1 MITEAQKFTKAIDF
15 IANKQVVSESDWN
28 ADDLLEQELEISKR
42 AFWSA
47 KVENA
52 RFLQRAKDFIQDR
65 INNTVEE
72 VTLPDGEKSTRLK
85 AGGRAD
91 FVRQMR
97 DFMVK
102 EGMAKESDFR
112 DAEGITDIRSEARLK
127 LIYDT
132 NLRMAY
138 GYGQWLEGNQP
149 MNLYLWPAQE
159 LYRSIQVTEPRPRHE
174 ESIGDVRLKTDW
186 AYWADYQNDPEIG
199 GFGLPFPPFGFNSG
213 MAVKD
218 VSRDDAA
225 KKGLD
230 VESIQYKPAN
240 LNEDLKAS
248 VKTMDKEGIEQL
260 QKELESFEFK
270 TKVTVKDDEIILDE
284 QEYDNLFYDDMLDVL
299 AIAAPM
305 MGMLLGKNIA
315 NQLQVR
321 SLLKNGAATKAGIK
335 KGDIIS
341 KVNGKKVKEQKD
353 LLAMF
358 KGKKPG
364 EKVDVELLRGKKT
377 VKAKLTLKQVKGI
390 IE

>member
-1 MITEAQKFTKAIDF
+1 
-15 IANKQVVSESDWN
+15 
-28 ADDLLEQELEISKR
+28 
-42 AFWSA
+42 
-47 KVENA
+47 
-52 RFLQRAKDFIQDR
+52 
-65 INNTVEE
+65 
-72 VTLPDGEKSTRLK
+72 
-85 AGGRAD
+85 
-91 FVRQMR
+91 
-97 DFMVK
+97 
-102 EGMAKESDFR
+102 
-112 DAEGITDIRSEARLK
+112 
-127 LIYDT
+127 
-132 NLRMAY
+132 
-138 GYGQWLEGNQP
+138 
-149 MNLYLWPAQE
+149 
-159 LYRSIQVTEPRPRHE
+159 
-174 ESIGDVRLKTDW
+174 
-186 AYWADYQNDPEIG
+186 
-199 GFGLPFPPFGFNSG
+199 
-213 MAVKD
+213 
-218 VSRDDAA
+218 
-225 KKGLD
+225 
-230 VESIQYKPAN
+230 
-240 LNEDLKAS
+240 
-248 VKTMDKEGIEQL
+248 MDKEGIEQL